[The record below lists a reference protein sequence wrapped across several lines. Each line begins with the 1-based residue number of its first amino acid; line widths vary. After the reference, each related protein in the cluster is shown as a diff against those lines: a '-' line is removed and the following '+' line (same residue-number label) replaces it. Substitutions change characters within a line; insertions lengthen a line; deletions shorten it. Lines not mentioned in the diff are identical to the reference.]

1 MIMEMEIKDK
11 MMESD
16 SSIQNKLTM
25 EQESNKYNILYVDDE
40 VNNLNSFRAALRRY
54 YNVYTA
60 ESGAEG
66 IEIMAKVDIHVVVT
80 DQRMPN
86 MTGVQFLQHIPVDQ
100 DNIRIILTG
109 FSDIESIIEAINT
122 GKVYRYI
129 TKPWDKDELKITID
143 NAVETV
149 MLRRNN
155 KMLIQKLQL
164 NNEQLEEKVRMRTI
178 EIEKQKELIASAK
191 SQSDALL
198 LNILPDEIADELK
211 RFGRAYA
218 RRHEQVSVLFADIKG
233 FTAIAETLS
242 PEKLVTQLDEVFRAF
257 DNIVEKYGME
267 KIKTIGDAYMCASG
281 LPNDDP
287 DNAIKAVK
295 TARDMQ
301 EFIKGFGW
309 ASKIQNLP
317 VFEMRIGI
325 HTGPVV
331 AGVVGSRKFAYDI
344 WGDTVNLASQMEQQ
358 SEPGKINISGST
370 YALING
376 EFVCTYRGKMEAK
389 SKGLVDMYF
398 VE

>member
-1 MIMEMEIKDK
+1 MQIEMKETL
-11 MMESD
+11 SD
-16 SSIQNKLTM
+16 TKEAGNPNIPSSLDRN
-25 EQESNKYNILYVDDE
+25 NYNILYVDDE

-54 YNVYTA
+54 YNVFTA

-66 IEIMAKVDIHVVVT
+66 IEILQKNDIHVVVT

-86 MTGVQFLQHIPVDQ
+86 MTGVQFLQHIPGDQ

-155 KMLIQKLQL
+155 KTLIQKLQL
-164 NNEQLEEKVRMRTI
+164 NNEQLEEKVRIRTI
-178 EIEKQKELIASAK
+178 EIEKQKELLASAK

-218 RRHEQVSVLFADIKG
+218 RRHEEVSVLFADIKG
-233 FTAIAETLS
+233 FTAIAESLT

-257 DNIVEKYGME
+257 DNIVEKYGLE
-267 KIKTIGDAYMCASG
+267 KIKTIGDAYMCAAG
-281 LPNDDP
+281 LPNADP
-287 DNAIKAVK
+287 ENAVNAVK

-325 HTGPVV
+325 HTGPLV

-344 WGDTVNLASQMEQQ
+344 WGDTVNLASQMEQR

-370 YALING
+370 YNLIQG
-376 EFVCTYRGKMEAK
+376 VFVCTYRGKIEAK
-389 SKGLVDMYF
+389 SKGEVDMYF